1 MIEHKNIKIYF
12 GPKEL
17 NQPDNLEDV
26 IIDFIDGAKEE
37 LNIAVQEL
45 DNENIAKAII
55 RARQRKVFVRLV
67 LEFSYL
73 TVTEALPDP
82 WAVLAGVEGNEVN
95 RKIYNAMLRAQ
106 VDVRTDINPDIFH
119 QKFMIRDPDKPD
131 SAVLTGSANFTDT
144 DCHKNLNH
152 VLVLKSK
159 RASDIYGY
167 EFKELIEGNFGLY
180 RSRSYPAPKDF
191 DISGVRIKILFA
203 PDHSPEM
210 EIMKQMLKA
219 KQQVDFAIFTFAQSS
234 GIDDT
239 MVVLQRSGIDIR
251 GLLDKGQGNQD
262 WASTRILKTGNI
274 KVFLAGKNPALRK
287 VHHKLMVIDRETIIA
302 GSFNYTNPANTL
314 NDENIIVI
322 GDSEETNP
330 DSITAQKKL
339 GEGTHDMIDKMI
351 NEFGVEVT

>member
-17 NQPDNLEDV
+17 NQPDDLEKV

-67 LEFSYL
+67 LEYGYL
-73 TVTEALPDP
+73 TVTEALADP
-82 WAVLAGVEGNEVN
+82 WAVLTGSEGNEIN
-95 RKIYNAMLRAQ
+95 RRIYNAMLRAQ
-106 VDVRTDINPDIFH
+106 VDVRTDINPAIFH
-119 QKFMIRDPDKPD
+119 QKFVIRDPDKPEA
-131 SAVLTGSANFTDT
+131 AVLTGSANFTDT

-159 RASDIYGY
+159 RAADIYGY

-191 DISGVRIKILFA
+191 EISDVRVRILFA

-210 EIMKQMLKA
+210 EIMKQMLKS
-219 KQQVDFAIFTFAQSS
+219 KQRIDFAIFTFAQSS
-234 GIDDT
+234 GIDDA
-239 MVVLQRSGIDIR
+239 MVALQRSGINIR
-251 GLLDKGQGNQD
+251 GLFDKGQGNQD
-262 WASTRILKTGNI
+262 WASTRVLKSGNA
-274 KVFLAGKNPALRK
+274 KVFIASKNANLRK
-287 VHHKLMVIDRETIIA
+287 LHHKLMVIDKETIIA
-302 GSFNYTNPANTL
+302 GSFNYTDPANSL

-322 GDSEETNP
+322 GDSEETKAE
-330 DSITAQKKL
+330 SITAQKKL
-339 GEGTHDMIDKMI
+339 GEGTFNMIDKMI
-351 NEFGVEVT
+351 NDFGVEVV

>member
-1 MIEHKNIKIYF
+1 MIEHKNIKIHF
-12 GPKEL
+12 GPTEL
-17 NQPDNLEDV
+17 NQPDSLEDV
-26 IIDFIDGAKEE
+26 IISFIDGAKEE

-67 LEFSYL
+67 LEFGYL

-82 WAVLAGVEGNEVN
+82 WAVLTGSEGNEVN
-95 RKIYNAMLRAQ
+95 RRIYNAMLRAQ
-106 VDVRTDINPDIFH
+106 VDVRTDINPSIFH
-119 QKFMIRDPDKPD
+119 QKFVIRDPDRPD
-131 SAVLTGSANFTDT
+131 AAVLTGSANFTDT

-152 VLVLKSK
+152 IVILKSK
-159 RASDIYGY
+159 RAADIYGY

-191 DISGVRIKILFA
+191 DVSGVRIRILFA

-219 KQQVDFAIFTFAQSS
+219 KQQIDFAIFTFSQSS

-239 MVVLQRSGIDIR
+239 MIVLQRSGINIR
-251 GLLDKGQGNQD
+251 GIFDKGQGNQD
-262 WASTRILKTGNI
+262 WASTRILKTGNAD
-274 KVFLAGKNPALRK
+274 VYLAGKNPALRK
-287 VHHKLMVIDRETIIA
+287 LHHKLMVIDKETIIA
-302 GSFNYTNPANTL
+302 GSFNYTDPANTL

-322 GDSEETNP
+322 GDSFETNP
-330 DSITAQKKL
+330 DSIAAQKKL
-339 GEGTHDMIDKMI
+339 GLGTHNMIDKMI
-351 NEFGVEVT
+351 TDFGVQVV

>member
-12 GPKEL
+12 GPLEL
-17 NQPDNLEDV
+17 NQPDDLEKV

-45 DNENIAKAII
+45 DNENIARAII

-67 LEFSYL
+67 LEYGYL

-82 WAVLAGVEGNEVN
+82 WAIPTGTEGTEVN
-95 RKIYNAMLRAQ
+95 RRIYNAMLRAQ
-106 VDVRTDINPDIFH
+106 VDVRTDINPSIFH
-119 QKFMIRDPDKPD
+119 QKFVIRDPDKPD
-131 SAVLTGSANFTDT
+131 AAVLTGSANFTDT

-152 VLVLKSK
+152 VVVLKSK

-191 DISGVRIKILFA
+191 DISGVRIRILFA

-219 KQQVDFAIFTFAQSS
+219 IGQIDFAIFTFAQSS

-239 MVVLQRSGIDIR
+239 MLVLQRSGINIR
-251 GLLDKGQGNQD
+251 GLFDKGQGNQQ
-262 WASTRILKTGNI
+262 WASTRILKSGNV
-274 KVFLAGKNPALRK
+274 KVFLAEKNPKLRK
-287 VHHKLMVIDRETIIA
+287 LHHKLMVIDKKTIIA
-302 GSFNYTNPANTL
+302 GSFNYTEPANTL
-314 NDENIIVI
+314 NDENIIII
-322 GDSEETNP
+322 GDSEEANG
-330 DSITAQKKL
+330 DSLIAQKKL
-339 GEGTHDMIDKMI
+339 GEGVYNMIDKMI
-351 NEFGVEVT
+351 GDFGVQVV